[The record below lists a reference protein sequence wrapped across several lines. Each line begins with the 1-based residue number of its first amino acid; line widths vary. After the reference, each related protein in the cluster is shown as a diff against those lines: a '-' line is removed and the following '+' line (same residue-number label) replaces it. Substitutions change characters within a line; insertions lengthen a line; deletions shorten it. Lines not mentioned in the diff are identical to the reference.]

1 MQTRVMASRLIIRL
15 FLALCALGM
24 GSAPVLAQVP
34 PAFEVDLL
42 EVHLGKGEDHLLF
55 DSTLTAGEGDNQLL
69 VKVAGGSDTRT
80 GFDDLEVQG
89 LYSRSLS
96 KSAQLHFG
104 VRHDI
109 RPGSNLTHGVAG
121 LVVELRPGLDA
132 EHYFFVSQH
141 GNLTG
146 SAQVVWGLD
155 VTPKLVL
162 EPRVALGWSAQA
174 IPGED
179 LGQGVTDIEA
189 SLRLRR
195 SLGENFNL
203 YTGIVHERLVG
214 PTRSIALAAGD
225 PSRVTRAIV
234 GLGLNF

>member
-89 LYSRSLS
+89 C
-96 KSAQLHFG
+96 
-104 VRHDI
+104 
-109 RPGSNLTHGVAG
+109 
-121 LVVELRPGLDA
+121 
-132 EHYFFVSQH
+132 
-141 GNLTG
+141 
-146 SAQVVWGLD
+146 
-155 VTPKLVL
+155 
-162 EPRVALGWSAQA
+162 
-174 IPGED
+174 
-179 LGQGVTDIEA
+179 
-189 SLRLRR
+189 
-195 SLGENFNL
+195 
-203 YTGIVHERLVG
+203 
-214 PTRSIALAAGD
+214 
-225 PSRVTRAIV
+225 
-234 GLGLNF
+234 

>member
-24 GSAPVLAQVP
+24 GSAPALAQVP

-109 RPGSNLTHGVAG
+109 RPGSNLAHGVAG

-132 EHYFFVSQH
+132 
-141 GNLTG
+141 
-146 SAQVVWGLD
+146 
-155 VTPKLVL
+155 
-162 EPRVALGWSAQA
+162 
-174 IPGED
+174 
-179 LGQGVTDIEA
+179 
-189 SLRLRR
+189 
-195 SLGENFNL
+195 
-203 YTGIVHERLVG
+203 
-214 PTRSIALAAGD
+214 
-225 PSRVTRAIV
+225 
-234 GLGLNF
+234 